1 MYQKDL
7 RLFLTDIVDNFY
19 TSEKKFS
26 NSFDEGYLQPNSDK
40 DSSLKHNG
48 TNSQYRE

>member
-7 RLFLTDIVDNFY
+7 RLFLTDIVENFY
-19 TSEKKFS
+19 TSEKNFQTLSMKDIS
-26 NSFDEGYLQPNSDK
+26 QPNSDK